1 MASNREHISPS
12 TLVAGACAV
21 AVVALGY
28 GIALPLLP
36 VMISEL
42 IAAPSPSDIAWHTS
56 FLTGAFA
63 IAPLIAAGPWG
74 LLSDR
79 YGRRPILIV
88 GMLGF
93 ALTLG
98 ATAFPTTLFA
108 FYLLRLL
115 NGAFAAAIVPSV
127 LALVTDL
134 ERDESRRART
144 FALVSAASSIGLL
157 AGPMVGG
164 VAADLPPPPFATDFL
179 LPWLPVPFLG
189 VAGLALAVAAAVAL
203 VSPSGRSPGS
213 SASHER
219 QDKLGPRART
229 SLVLL
234 AALVAA
240 GLGLFEVGLTLQSR
254 ALAIPPSALGFMF
267 AGCMVIMLLV
277 QVLVFSPLARPAVT
291 QWFIAPAF
299 LLLGFGLLMVQW
311 APGSSNLMLATAG
324 VAAAGGFLAPALAY
338 WLSYGAGRRAGM
350 QLGLQSAALS
360 VGQALG
366 AVAAAGLISD
376 SIVGAAW
383 LVGLTIS
390 SAAVA
395 LAVSI
400 FLGRSGNAAPAL
412 PISPLQVLKG
422 RRE

>member
-1 MASNREHISPS
+1 MATNREHISPG
-12 TLVAGACAV
+12 TLAVGACTV
-21 AVVALGY
+21 AVVGLGY

-42 IAAPSPSDIAWHTS
+42 ITAPGPSDIAWHTS
-56 FLTGAFA
+56 LLTGVFA

-79 YGRRPILIV
+79 HGRRPILIV

-93 ALTLG
+93 ALTLA

-164 VAADLPPPPFATDFL
+164 VAADLPPLPFATDFL
-179 LPWLPVPFLG
+179 PSWRPLPFLG
-189 VAGLALAVAAAVAL
+189 VTGLALAAAGAVAL
-203 VSPSGRSPGS
+203 VRPSSRSPSS
-213 SASHER
+213 SASHEHR
-219 QDKLGPRART
+219 DKLGHWGRA

-240 GLGLFEVGLTLQSR
+240 GLSLFEVGLTLQSR
-254 ALAIPPSALGFMF
+254 ALAIAPSALGFMF

-291 QWFIAPAF
+291 QWFISPAF
-299 LLLGFGLLMVQW
+299 LLLGSGLLLVVA
-311 APGSSNLMLATAG
+311 APGGSGLMMATAG

-338 WLSYGAGRRAGM
+338 WLSYGSGRRAGA
-350 QLGLQSAALS
+350 QLGLQSAAVS

-366 AVAAAGLISD
+366 ATGTVGLLSN
-376 SIVGAAW
+376 SIVGAAS
-383 LVGLTIS
+383 LVGLTIG

-400 FLGRSGNAAPAL
+400 YLGRSANAVPAL

-422 RRE
+422 KLE